1 MLAML
6 YVLLGFSVIV
16 SLFGMV
22 NTMVLSVFERTR
34 EIGMLRDDR
43 HDAPPGAPHDPP
55 REHHHGADRRRARP
69 RARAVPRRARHP
81 GASTWTASRSPF
93 PCRRWRAFTL
103 VAVLAGIGA
112 AIMPARRASRLNV
125 LEALQYE

>member
-1 MLAML
+1 MKVVLAML

-34 EIGMLRDDR
+34 EIGMLRALGMTRRQVRRMIR
-43 HDAPPGAPHDPP
+43 H
-55 REHHHGADRRRARP
+55 ES
-69 RARAVPRRARHP
+69 VI
-81 GASTWTASRSPF
+81 TASIGGVLGIALGIALGALLVARVDF
-93 PCRRWRAFTL
+93 IDFTL
-103 VAVLAGIGA
+103 PVGQLVVFAIA
-112 AIMPARRASRLNV
+112 AIVVGLLAAIFPARRAARLNV